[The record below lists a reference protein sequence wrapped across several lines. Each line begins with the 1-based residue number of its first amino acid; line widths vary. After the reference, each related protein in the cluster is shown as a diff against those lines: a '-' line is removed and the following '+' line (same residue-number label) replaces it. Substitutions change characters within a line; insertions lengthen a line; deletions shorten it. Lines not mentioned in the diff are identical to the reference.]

1 MAFNKVILM
10 GNLTRDPE
18 LKQTPSGA
26 SVCSFSIAVNRKAAK
41 NGEVDFIDI
50 VAWRQTAEFVSKY
63 FKKGKTILVCGQLQT
78 RSYTDKQ
85 GAKRTVTEV
94 VAEEV
99 SFAGFAED
107 KPKQTPY
114 VPSTY
119 ESKPQ
124 FEDVPDTEGLP
135 F

>member
-1 MAFNKVILM
+1 MSFNKVILV
-10 GNLTRDPE
+10 GNITASPE
-18 LKQTPSGA
+18 LKQLPSGA
-26 SVCSFSIAVNRKAAK
+26 SVCSFSIAVNRKGKDA
-41 NGEVDFIDI
+41 EVDFINV
-50 VAWRQTAEFVSKY
+50 VAWRQTAEFVAKY
-63 FKKGKTILVCGQLQT
+63 FTKGKPILVCGQIQT

-94 VAEEV
+94 VADEV
-99 SFAGFAED
+99 SFAGFADD

-114 VPSTY
+114 VPSAY

-124 FEDVPDTEGLP
+124 QFDDVADTEGLP

>member
-10 GNLTRDPE
+10 GNLTADPE

-26 SVCSFSIAVNRKAAK
+26 SVCTFSIAVNRKIQK
-41 NGEVDFIDI
+41 EEVDYISI

-63 FKKGKTILVCGQLQT
+63 FKKGKAILVCGQLQT
-78 RSYTDKQ
+78 RSYQDKN
-85 GAKRTVTEV
+85 GNKRTVTEV

-99 SFAGFAED
+99 SFAGFADD

-114 VPSTY
+114 VPSSY
-119 ESKPQ
+119 DSKPQ
-124 FEDVPDTEGLP
+124 FEDVTETEGLP